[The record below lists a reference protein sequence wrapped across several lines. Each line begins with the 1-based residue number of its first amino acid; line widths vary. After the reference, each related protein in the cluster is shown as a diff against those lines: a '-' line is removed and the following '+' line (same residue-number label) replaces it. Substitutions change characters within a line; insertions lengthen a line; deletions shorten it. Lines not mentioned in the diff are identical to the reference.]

1 MLTKASGSGDGLGTI
16 HGHAM
21 DCSNNFWD
29 LVSSLQRATQPDLD
43 PDAADL
49 GYNRQVGPLEKN
61 DHVNK
66 LSNSPAR

>member
-1 MLTKASGSGDGLGTI
+1 
-16 HGHAM
+16 M